1 MIGSLIIV
9 ENSMVLSEEQKQAF
23 ADRLMPIENKK

>member
-9 ENSMVLSEEQKQAF
+9 ENSALLSEEQKKAF
-23 ADRLMPIENKK
+23 ADRLMPIAKK